1 MTDKANKPDE
11 SLTISALSEA
21 ETPVDDAAS
30 ALPADKGAPNTLQSG
45 VGLAFGGGVARGWA
59 HIGAARRFDELGF
72 KPDIVAGTSVG
83 ALVGGFWRAG
93 ELDALEAW
101 ARSLTKTRMLSYFD
115 VVLNGSGLMGGK
127 RLEKTLHRYLPSTN
141 IEDLPGRFI
150 AVTAELSTGHEVWL
164 RDGDLGDAIQAAYAL
179 PGVFPPRALNGR
191 WLIDG
196 ALVNPLPVS
205 ACRALGA
212 RVVVAIGL
220 HADAFSMGVAQRK
233 SKFAEQSQQPLPKD
247 GGAELEA
254 AVKGNIA
261 KKMMLHRLF
270 GADNTNKPDSTPG
283 VGSVMLA
290 SFNILMDRIT
300 RSRLAGDPP
309 DILITPPVGHVPLL
323 DFDQADELIQHGR
336 QAVDDAMPKI
346 ESALA
351 YMA

>member
-1 MTDKANKPDE
+1 MAKTSQNDTDHGLK
-11 SLTISALSEA
+11 
-21 ETPVDDAAS
+21 
-30 ALPADKGAPNTLQSG
+30 PADEGDSGAATTAIPSPHRPHPLI
-45 VGLAFGGGVARGWA
+45 GLALGGGVARGWA
-59 HIGAARRFDELGF
+59 HIGAVRRLDEVGF
-72 KPDIVAGTSVG
+72 RPDIVAGTSVG

-93 ELDALEAW
+93 RLDELEEW

-127 RLEKTLHRYLPSTN
+127 RLEKAMHRFLPPTN

-164 RDGDLGDAIQAAYAL
+164 MEGDLADAIQAAYAL
-179 PGVFPPRALNGR
+179 PGVFPPRSIGGR

-212 RVVVAIGL
+212 RAVVAIGL
-220 HADAFSMGVAQRK
+220 HADAFNVGAAQRK
-233 SKFAEQSQQPLPKD
+233 TKFNQLAQD
-247 GGAELEA
+247 GGAELEQ
-254 AVKGNIA
+254 VSKGNLTE
-261 KKMMLHRLF
+261 KLMLRRLF
-270 GADNTNKPDSTPG
+270 NASENAPG

-309 DILITPPVGHVPLL
+309 DVLVAPQVGHIPLL
-323 DFDQADELIQHGR
+323 DFDQADELIARGR
-336 QAVDDAMPKI
+336 QAVDDAMPEI
-346 ESALA
+346 ESALEFFV
-351 YMA
+351 